1 VKVQQETRKEESN
14 LKPENLT
21 DLPVAE
27 EQAAETKGGTVV
39 PDYALLECRFR
50 DSTAK

>member
-1 VKVQQETRKEESN
+1 MEFQQETKKEESS
-14 LKPENLT
+14 LKPESLT

-27 EQAAETKGGTVV
+27 EQADETKGGTVV
-39 PDYALLECRFR
+39 TDYALLECRFR